1 MVVVDPNKRLSAEE
15 VLDHEWFD
23 ILKDQSTQGETSGS
37 SKNVLQSL
45 RNFQCNSELKQT
57 CLHILA
63 KMIKRKELK
72 ELKHEF
78 ELIDGSQDG
87 YITFEE
93 LKQAL
98 TKCDINISDN
108 EIKNIISKSGFSNKN
123 AINYTEFLVMT
134 LDHSK
139 VTTEEAVNSLIQ
151 NFDRDNKG
159 FITKEDIQNEFLKH
173 GKKLT
178 KSQLKDIMKMHDP
191 SKKGYITYVDFK
203 DMLFQN

>member
-1 MVVVDPNKRLSAEE
+1 MIVTDHNTRLSAEE
-15 VLDHEWFD
+15 VLEHEWFD

-37 SKNVLQSL
+37 SKNVLESL
-45 RNFQCNSELKQT
+45 RNFKCNSELKKT
-57 CLHILA
+57 CLHMLA
-63 KMIKRKELK
+63 KMIKRKDLK

-87 YITFEE
+87 YLSFNE

-98 TKCDINISDN
+98 EKCEINISDS
-108 EIKNIISKSGFSNKN
+108 EVKDIISRSGFSNKN

-151 NFDRDNKG
+151 NFDRENKG
-159 FITKEDIQNEFLKH
+159 HITKEDIQNELFKN
-173 GKKLT
+173 GKKLSRT
-178 KSQLKDIMKMHDP
+178 QLREIMKMHDP
-191 SKKGYITYVDFK
+191 SKKGYITYTEFK